1 MLKRGHSA
9 IMLFLFALTLQG
21 CYSFTGG
28 AISPNLKT
36 IAVPVFGDRSGAG
49 IAQFRGELSRSLVDK
64 LESASAF
71 QVTPSM
77 AGADVLLDGVITS
90 FSDDPAQLSSRTERA
105 VTNRITLLV
114 EVTMTERRGK
124 KTLFAQSFV
133 GFADYPAGNYVAR
146 EEAIRFCIGQI
157 IDGIFDRVVSGW

>member
-1 MLKRGHSA
+1 MF
-9 IMLFLFALTLQG
+9 FLFVLTLQG

-28 AISPNLKT
+28 SISPNLKT
-36 IAVPVFGDRSGAG
+36 IAVPVFADRSGAG

-71 QVTPSM
+71 QVTPSI

-90 FSDDPAQLSSRTERA
+90 FSDDPGQLSSRTERA

-114 EVTMTERRGK
+114 EVTMTERSGK